1 MHRTYY
7 KTAQLSP
14 TDRLSLELFITSRLV
29 LATTNL
35 CTKF

>member
-14 TDRLSLELFITSRLV
+14 TDRLSMGLFITSRLV
-29 LATTNL
+29 LAMTNM